1 MAKGILCGI
10 VTIPIGV
17 LAGGLTA
24 GFPVRLVVSNLI
36 PIVVI
41 GVLIALGLWKAE
53 KAMIKGFG
61 WFGKGV
67 VAVIYRDGTVSADL
81 EKIESDG
88 LALIKLDIGH
98 ELSGEKYQFL
108 IVSGASSINAAEVS
122 ATIAQ
127 NVSDV
132 NNTFVLLTLPESES
146 YASGF
151 EVPNMTEKYNSPIYV
166 GAVVRRVALLHGENI
181 KSGTVSADSNNLGT
195 AAFVSVTLDKPYCDA
210 YLKNIKQ

>member
-1 MAKGILCGI
+1 LSVLSEIGISEDNLAAINDAISYIKQNAADVVAFGNI
-10 VTIPIGV
+10 DPGV
-17 LAGGLTA
+17 LDMIMTCLPSDYKIAMQL
-24 GFPVRLVVSNLI
+24 NL
-36 PIVVI
+36 
-41 GVLIALGLWKAE
+41 E
-53 KAMIKGFG
+53 
-61 WFGKGV
+61 KGV

-88 LALIKLDIGH
+88 LALLKLDIGH

-108 IVSGASSINAAEVS
+108 IVSGVSSVNAAEVS

-132 NNTFVLLTLPESES
+132 NNTFVLLMLPDSES

-151 EVPNMTEKYNSPIYV
+151 EVPNMIEKYNSPIYT

-181 KSGTVSADSNNLGT
+181 KSGTVSADSNNIGT

>member
-1 MAKGILCGI
+1 M
-10 VTIPIGV
+10 
-17 LAGGLTA
+17 
-24 GFPVRLVVSNLI
+24 
-36 PIVVI
+36 
-41 GVLIALGLWKAE
+41 
-53 KAMIKGFG
+53 
-61 WFGKGV
+61 
-67 VAVIYRDGTVSADL
+67 
-81 EKIESDG
+81 
-88 LALIKLDIGH
+88 
-98 ELSGEKYQFL
+98 
-108 IVSGASSINAAEVS
+108 S

-181 KSGTVSADSNNLGT
+181 NSGTVSADSNNLGT